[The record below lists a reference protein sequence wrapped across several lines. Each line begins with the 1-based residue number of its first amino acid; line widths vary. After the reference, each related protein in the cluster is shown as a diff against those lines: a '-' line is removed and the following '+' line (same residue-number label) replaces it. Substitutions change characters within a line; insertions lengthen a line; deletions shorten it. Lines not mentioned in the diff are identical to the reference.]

1 MGLCDLY
8 FRGATLASRLHYN
21 LIYREEEREMNPLSQ
36 AEGVGLVP
44 WSLLAR
50 GFLAGNRQ
58 RLGGPDHRGDQAISS
73 GAKPVRP

>member
-1 MGLCDLY
+1 
-8 FRGATLASRLHYN
+8 
-21 LIYREEEREMNPLSQ
+21 MNPLCQ

-58 RLGGPDHRGDQAISS
+58 RQGGPDHRGDQAISS
-73 GAKPVRP
+73 GAKPGRP